1 VSAARAIAAVLLLS
15 CCAFAQAQPSP
26 AQLLQ
31 ATFVRE
37 WDYEMQ
43 RNPVWASLLGDRRYN
58 DRWDDLT
65 PEAIAHDH
73 QHDVAVLEQLRK
85 IDRARLS
92 PKDQLNYDLFRR
104 MYQTWVDEYRFRWYL
119 LPESQLS
126 GLPEGL
132 HEPPG
137 VQAAAQLADN
147 LRFENEKDYR
157 DWIARMQRFPAYVA
171 QVIALMREGMRA
183 KMVHPRVIMQ
193 RVPEQIRSQM
203 VANPE
208 DSGFYKPFK
217 HFPKSISEKDQRQLE
232 EEARTAIS
240 ERVVPALGQ
249 FEAFLTSEYLP
260 AATDEVGIWQLPQ
273 GEAMYASF
281 VRRETTTNL
290 TPEQIH
296 ALGLAEVERI
306 RQEMEQVKEK
316 SGFQGTLPEFF
327 AFLRTDSRF
336 YYHDPQELLLHYRNV
351 AKQVDPQL
359 VRVFSVLPRMPYGVE
374 PIPSEIASDST
385 TAYYFGPAADGSR
398 AGTYYVNLYKPETR
412 PKWEMVPLT
421 LHESVPGHHLQ
432 IALAME
438 QKDIPNFRRYGSYTA
453 YVEGWGLYAESLGAE
468 MGLYCD
474 PYDKFG
480 QLAYEMWRAVR
491 LVVDTG
497 MHAMKWDRQRAIQYF
512 MENSPRQEL
521 DVTNEIDRYIAN
533 PAQALAYKI
542 GQMKIRDL
550 RARAQ
555 EQMGRDFDIREFHD
569 VVLSSGAVPLD
580 VLESRVDAWISSKK
594 PSRR

>member
-1 VSAARAIAAVLLLS
+1 VCAARRIAAVLLLS
-15 CCAFAQAQPSP
+15 CCAFAQAQPNP
-26 AQLLQ
+26 TQLLQ

-43 RNPVWASLLGDRRYN
+43 RNPVWASLLGDRRFN
-58 DRWDDLT
+58 DRWDDLSLQ
-65 PEAIAHDH
+65 AIARDH
-73 QHDVAVLEQLRK
+73 QHDIAVLDQLRK
-85 IDRARLS
+85 IDRSRLS
-92 PKDQLNYDLFRR
+92 PHDQLNYDLFRR

-119 LPESQLS
+119 LPENQQS
-126 GLPEGL
+126 GLPEDF
-132 HEPPG
+132 HEVTG
-137 VQAAAQLADN
+137 VQAAAQLAGT
-147 LRFENEKDYR
+147 LRFQTPKDYR
-157 DWIARMQRFPAYVA
+157 DWIVRMQRFPSYVD
-171 QVIALMREGMRA
+171 QVMALMREGMRA
-183 KMVHPRVIMQ
+183 HMVHPRVIMQ
-193 RVPEQIRSQM
+193 RVPDQIRGQM
-203 VANPE
+203 VTNPD

-217 HFPKSISEKDQRQLE
+217 HFPKTIPQPEQQRLAV
-232 EEARTAIS
+232 EARAAIS
-240 ERVVPALGQ
+240 DQVMPALRKFQ
-249 FEAFLTSEYLP
+249 AFLTSEYLP
-260 AATDEVGIWQLPQ
+260 AAPNEVGIWKMPQ
-273 GEAMYASF
+273 GTAMYAAF

-290 TPEQIH
+290 TPEQVH

-306 RQEMEQVKEK
+306 RQEMEQDKEM
-316 SGFQGTLPEFF
+316 SGFRGTLAEFF
-327 AFLRTDSRF
+327 QFLRTDPRF
-336 YYHDPQELLLHYRNV
+336 YYHDPQELLVHYRNV
-351 AKQVDPQL
+351 AKQIDPRL
-359 VRVFSVLPRMPYGVE
+359 VRLFSTLPRMPYGVE
-374 PIPSEIASDST
+374 PIPAEIAPDAT

-412 PKWEMVPLT
+412 PKWEMIPLT

-432 IALAME
+432 ISLAME

-453 YVEGWGLYAESLGAE
+453 YVEGWGLYAESLGDE
-468 MGLYCD
+468 MALYGD

-497 MHAMKWDRQRAIQYF
+497 IHAMHWDRQRAIQYF

-550 RARAQ
+550 RARGQ
-555 EQMGRDFDIREFHD
+555 EKLGDEFDIREFHE

-580 VLESRVDAWISSKK
+580 VLESRVDAWIKSKQT
-594 PSRR
+594 SRK